1 MSCCYCSWLWYY
13 VDVNDRYRCANVLM
27 RVGKYHCK
35 RFYILCAEITVPSA
49 LTKTF
54 HYSSEIRSV
63 MRDMLEKVWGVGTV
77 AIRMDSRAGAI
88 RATENDDKAKVSVRS
103 IKWQTQFECG
113 TVITLFF
120 KQAHLHVKTNR
131 RKMNLRGYYIYIR
144 TSCMLSLMI
153 CVLYDRVMRGE
164 RRHQIMVQ

>member
-1 MSCCYCSWLWYY
+1 MHIWSSAQYQLLYQELARRH
-13 VDVNDRYRCANVLM
+13 NMPARP
-27 RVGKYHCK
+27 
-35 RFYILCAEITVPSA
+35 FYILCAEITVPSA
-49 LTKTF
+49 LTKKI
-54 HYSSEIRSV
+54 HYSSEIRSA

-144 TSCMLSLMI
+144 ISCLLSLMI
-153 CVLYDRVMRGE
+153 CVLYNRVMRGE